1 MLARWRA
8 ARGVRTGVD
17 ACPHECGP
25 PRCRVGETSTGRSR
39 AETRRVARRRGPGE
53 RGEPCTRSR
62 DRERSN
68 QRFIKRLISR
78 VDMPRVV
85 PRAHHGAHFPT
96 SPRRRGGPGRPDSPQ
111 P

>member
-25 PRCRVGETSTGRSR
+25 PRCRVGEKSTGRRRAETRGRSR
-39 AETRRVARRRGPGE
+39 AEE
-53 RGEPCTRSR
+53 RGEPEPCTRSR

-68 QRFIKRLISR
+68 Q
-78 VDMPRVV
+78 PT
-85 PRAHHGAHFPT
+85 HFN
-96 SPRRRGGPGRPDSPQ
+96 
-111 P
+111 